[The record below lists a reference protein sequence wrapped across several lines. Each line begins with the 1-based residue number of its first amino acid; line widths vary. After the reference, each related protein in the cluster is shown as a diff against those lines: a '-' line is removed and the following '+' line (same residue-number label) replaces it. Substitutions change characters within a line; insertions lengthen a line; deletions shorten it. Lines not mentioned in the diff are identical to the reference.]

1 MFAVIDRN
9 GTSHELDILGDGNC
23 NKKENAYD
31 IEQIKEKDWLPLKG
45 FSYGPFQKSRATAYL
60 NIGPLHCS
68 FAPGYQQINFKRAII
83 GHKHQI
89 QNLEVN

>member
-1 MFAVIDRN
+1 MFAVIDWN

-45 FSYGPFQKSRATAYL
+45 FSYGPFQKSRATAYF
-60 NIGPLHCS
+60 NIGPLFCS
-68 FAPGYQQINFKRAII
+68 FAPDYHQINFKRAII

-89 QNLEVN
+89 QSLEVN